1 MAPAIPYIVL
11 GTTIVQAQQ
20 QNAIG
25 KYNQSIQNRNAQIA
39 DQEAAAIDKQTE
51 YKLGAFNKDYERFV
65 GRTTVSTAKAGVQQG
80 SGTSLR
86 IQMSNA
92 SEAELQKNL
101 IEYDGGVAKARKFE
115 EGNFY
120 RIQGDMARQT
130 GRMAAMGTLFKG
142 ASSFLQSGAGS
153 SLLTSAGNIFSSPP
167 TYSPINTRYTG
178 SEGSF

>member
-11 GTTIVQAQQ
+11 GTTVLQAQQ

-86 IQMSNA
+86 IQMANA
-92 SEAELQKNL
+92 SEAELQRNL

-120 RIQGDMARQT
+120 RIQGDMARTT

-153 SLLTSAGNIFSSPP
+153 RQRVRLREVRHPKQTNPEAK
-167 TYSPINTRYTG
+167 TG
-178 SEGSF
+178 GAARHW

>member
-11 GTTIVQAQQ
+11 GTTVLQAQQ

-51 YKLGAFNKDYERFV
+51 YKLGAFNKDYQRFV

-120 RIQGDMARQT
+120 RIQGDMARTT

-153 SLLTSAGNIFSSPP
+153 SLLSSTGNMFSSQP

>member
-1 MAPAIPYIVL
+1 MAQAIPYIVL

-86 IQMSNA
+86 IEMANA
-92 SEAELQKNL
+92 TEAELQRNL

-120 RIQGDMARQT
+120 RIQGEMARTT
-130 GRMAAMGTLFKG
+130 GRMAAMGTLFQG
-142 ASSFLQSGAGS
+142 ASRFLQSGAGS
-153 SLLTSAGNIFSSPP
+153 TLLSNAGNMFSSQP
-167 TYSPINTRYTG
+167 TYSPINTRLTG

>member
-11 GTTIVQAQQ
+11 GTTVLQAQQ

-51 YKLGAFNKDYERFV
+51 YKLGAFNKDYQRFV

-120 RIQGDMARQT
+120 RIQGDMARTT

-142 ASSFLQSGAGS
+142 ASSFLGTSAGS
-153 SLLTSAGNIFSSPP
+153 SLLSSAGNMFSSSP
-167 TYSPINTRYTG
+167 TYSPINTRLTG

>member
-1 MAPAIPYIVL
+1 MAPAVPYIVL
-11 GTTIVQAQQ
+11 GTSIVQAQQ

-39 DQEAAAIDKQTE
+39 DQEAAAIEKQTE
-51 YKLGAFNKDYERFV
+51 YKLGQFNKDYERFV

-86 IQMSNA
+86 IQMANA
-92 SEAELQKNL
+92 REAELQRDV
-101 IEYDGGVAKARKFE
+101 IEYEGDVAQARKFE

-120 RIQGDMARQT
+120 RIQGDMARTT

-142 ASSFLQSGAGS
+142 ATFFAQSGVGS
-153 SLLTSAGNIFSSPP
+153 SLLAGGKTLDGASSYTQYYSNP
-167 TYSPINTRYTG
+167 TGYSG
-178 SEGSF
+178 SS